1 METLIRSVLTLQNG
15 TLEAGD
21 VLLMGDRIHTVAPA
35 NTIPTAPHQRIIDGT
50 DRLLLP
56 GFVNGHT
63 HSSQVWQRGLIP
75 QLPLELWLANVFDST
90 PQQLDQFYWGAV
102 STAVDTLLSG
112 GTCLIDHAYVIPGQE
127 METVDAL
134 VRGYKAV
141 GIRAVIAPL
150 IQDLPF
156 ASGFPKG
163 CLLPQSASP
172 RSAAELLAMMEAI
185 ISEFH
190 DPDNGIYIG
199 VGPTG
204 FHRCSDDLLAGCGE
218 LSDRRDLCYH
228 THLLETRAQQHLAQ
242 ERYGISAV
250 QHLHNL
256 GCLTPRTSLAHGVWI
271 SEDDIALLAS
281 VGSTLV
287 HNPVSNLRLGSG
299 LAPILKA
306 VRAGLNVAIGCD
318 GAASND
324 AQNML
329 EAIKLS
335 TILHNVTDSDYE
347 HWLTPEQAV
356 QIATIGGAR
365 AVNLGDRTGTLAPGM
380 DADLV
385 LYNLDHP
392 SLLPRTN
399 PLQLL
404 VLGRPTDVVDAAWV
418 QGRQLV
424 DQGQLLTVDTATLHH
439 NLRHQPV
446 SRQESQAQHHPVEA
460 HYRAVMLPSV
470 SSLQ

>member
-1 METLIRSVLTLQNG
+1 MQTLIQSVLTLQNG
-15 TLEAGD
+15 SLELVD

-35 NTIPTAPHQRIIDGT
+35 NSLPVAPCLIDGT
-50 DRLLLP
+50 DKLLLP

-90 PQQLDQFYWGAV
+90 PRQLDQFYWGAV

-112 GTCLIDHAYVIPGQE
+112 GTCVMDHAYVLPHQE

-156 ASGFPKG
+156 ASGFPRG
-163 CLLPQSASP
+163 CLLPQAASP
-172 RSAAELLAMMEAI
+172 QSAAELLAMMEAI
-185 ISEFH
+185 VAEFH
-190 DPDNGIYIG
+190 DPNQGIYIG

-204 FHRCSDDLLAGCGE
+204 FHRCSDELLAGCGK
-218 LSDRRDLCYH
+218 LSDRLNLCYH
-228 THLLETRAQQHLAQ
+228 THLLETRAQQRLAQ

-250 QHLHNL
+250 QHLENL
-256 GCLTPRTSLAHGVWI
+256 GCLTPRTSVAHGVWI
-271 SEDDIALLAS
+271 DDADIELLARTE
-281 VGSTLV
+281 STLV

-299 LAPILKA
+299 LAPVLKGLQ
-306 VRAGLNVAIGCD
+306 AGLNVSFGCD

-324 AQNML
+324 AQHLL
-329 EAIKLS
+329 EAIKLG
-335 TILHNVTDSDYE
+335 TILHTVTDQDYE

-356 QIATIGGAR
+356 QMAAMGGAKG
-365 AVNLGDRTGTLAPGM
+365 VNLGDRTGTITPGM

-385 LYNLDHP
+385 LYNLNHP
-392 SLLPRTN
+392 SMLPRNN

-404 VLGRPTDVVDAAWV
+404 ILGRPTDVVEAAWV

-424 DQGQLLTVDTATLHH
+424 DQGRVLTVDTAALHH
-439 NLRHQPV
+439 MLRHQP
-446 SRQESQAQHHPVEA
+446 QAVHPAEPPHHPVEP
-460 HYRAVMLPSV
+460 HYREVMLNR
-470 SSLQ
+470 

>member
-1 METLIRSVLTLQNG
+1 MQTLIQSVLTLQNDA
-15 TLEAGD
+15 LASVD
-21 VLLMGDRIHTVAPA
+21 VLLTGDRIHTVAPA
-35 NTIPTAPHQRIIDGT
+35 NTLPVAPHQRVIDGT

-90 PQQLDQFYWGAV
+90 PGQLDQFYWGAV
-102 STAVDTLLSG
+102 STAVDTLMSG
-112 GTCLIDHAYVIPGQE
+112 GTCVMDHAYVIPGQE
-127 METVDAL
+127 IETMAAL

-172 RSAAELLAMMEAI
+172 RSAAELLAMMAAI
-185 ISEFH
+185 VAEFH

-204 FHRCSDDLLAGCGE
+204 FHRCSDELLAGCRE
-218 LSDRRDLCYH
+218 LSDRYQLCYH
-228 THLLETRAQQHLAQ
+228 THLLETRAQKRLAQ

-250 QHLHNL
+250 QHLQNL
-256 GCLTPRTSLAHGVWI
+256 GCLTPRTSVAHGVWI
-271 SEDDIALLAS
+271 DEKDIEILAS
-281 VGSTLV
+281 AGSTLV

-299 LAPILKA
+299 LAPILKCLQG
-306 VRAGLNVAIGCD
+306 GLNVAIGCD

-329 EAIKLS
+329 EAIKLG
-335 TILHNVTDSDYE
+335 TILHTVTDSDYE
-347 HWLTPEQAV
+347 NWLTPEQALHM
-356 QIATIGGAR
+356 ATAGGAKG
-365 AVNLGDRTGTLAPGM
+365 VNLGDRTGTLAPGM

-399 PLQLL
+399 SLQLL
-404 VLGRPTDVVDAAWV
+404 VLGRPTDVVEAAWV

-424 DQGQLLTVDTATLHH
+424 DQGRLLTVDTTALHH

-446 SRQESQAQHHPVEA
+446 ATKESQAQHHPVES
-460 HYRAVMLPSV
+460 HYRDVMLNR
-470 SSLQ
+470 

>member
-1 METLIRSVLTLQNG
+1 MQTLIQSVLALQHD
-15 TLEAGD
+15 TLEAVD
-21 VLLMGDRIHTVAPA
+21 VLLENSQIHTVAPA
-35 NTIPTAPHQRIIDGT
+35 GTLPVVPDQQVMDGQAK
-50 DRLLLP
+50 LLLP

-75 QLPLELWLANVFDST
+75 QLPLELWLAYVFDST
-90 PQQLDQFYWGAV
+90 PRQLDQFYWGAV

-112 GTCLIDHAYVIPGQE
+112 GTCLMDHAYVIPGQE
-127 METVDAL
+127 METVEAL

-141 GIRAVIAPL
+141 GIRAVVAPL

-172 RSAAELLAMMEAI
+172 RSAAELLTLMEGLIA
-185 ISEFH
+185 EFH

-199 VGPTG
+199 LGPTG
-204 FHRCSDDLLAGCGE
+204 FHRCSDQLLRGCGE
-218 LSDRRDLCYH
+218 LSDRNNLCYH
-228 THLLETRAQQHLAQ
+228 THLLETRAQQRLAQ

-250 QHLHNL
+250 QHLQNL
-256 GCLTPRTSLAHGVWI
+256 GRLTPRTSLAHGVWI
-271 SEDDIALLAS
+271 DDADIELLAS
-281 VGSTLV
+281 TGSILV

-299 LAPILKA
+299 LAPILKCH
-306 VRAGLNVAIGCD
+306 RAGVNVALGCD

-329 EAIKLS
+329 EVLKLG
-335 TILHNVTDSDYE
+335 TILHTVTDEDYE

-356 QIATIGGAR
+356 HMATVGGAK

-385 LYNLDHP
+385 LYKLDHP
-392 SLLPRTN
+392 SMLPRTN

-404 VLGRPTDVVDAAWV
+404 VLGRPTDIVEAAWV
-418 QGRQLV
+418 QGRQLIN
-424 DQGQLLTVDTATLHH
+424 QGELLTVDTATLHSV
-439 NLRHQPV
+439 LR
-446 SRQESQAQHHPVEA
+446 RQLIATEGAQSQHHPVES
-460 HYRAVMLPSV
+460 HYRDVMLNR
-470 SSLQ
+470 